1 MKAVVALTTT
11 AAKLGERI
19 SSLEKDTVLY
29 VPLRLGEEF
38 PRAQLIQ
45 GSLAELVQELWGSY
59 SQFVFVMAA
68 GIVVRTIAPLL
79 QDKTKDPAVVV
90 LDEGGSFVIPLLSGH
105 LGGANQ
111 LARELAAA
119 IGAQEVITTATDVE
133 RIPALD
139 DLARRNQCVL
149 ENLVQWKNVALAML
163 EGKSVALFSSV
174 DLAVE
179 FPANVQVV
187 GELSDLSGTYEGMIY
202 ITEQILVA
210 APEGIPFVVLR
221 PRNIVVGVGCRKGT
235 SAKDIVTAIRQE
247 LKALAL
253 SPNSIA
259 ALASI
264 DLKST
269 EPGLLEAARELGVS
283 VSFYKSEELAQVDH
297 AYSTSPF
304 VQEITGTGAVA
315 EPAAW
320 LAARDPFLLKAKTCY
335 PGITIAIV
343 KDQSIIIDC

>member
-1 MKAVVALTTT
+1 MKAVVALTTI
-11 AAKLGERI
+11 AAKLGERVSI
-19 SSLEKDTVLY
+19 LEKDTVLY
-29 VPLRLGEEF
+29 VPLRLRQEF
-38 PRAQLIQ
+38 PQAQLIQ

-79 QDKTKDPAVVV
+79 KGKTKDPAVVV

-111 LARELAAA
+111 LARELATA
-119 IGAQEVITTATDVE
+119 IGAQAVITTATDVE

-149 ENLVQWKNVALAML
+149 ENLVQWKHVALAML

-187 GELSDLSGTYEGMIY
+187 RELKYLISTYEGMIY
-202 ITEQILVA
+202 ITEQLVA
-210 APEGIPFVVLR
+210 VPEGVPFVVLR
-221 PRNIVVGVGCRKGT
+221 PRNIVIGIGCRKGT
-235 SAKDIVTAIRQE
+235 SAKDISTAIREE
-247 LKALAL
+247 LKELAL
-253 SPNSIA
+253 SPSSIA

-264 DLKST
+264 DLKNT
-269 EPGLLEAARELGVS
+269 EPGLLEVACELGVS
-283 VSFYKSEELAQVDH
+283 VSFYKSEELAQVNH
-297 AYSTSPF
+297 SYATSPF

-320 LAARDPFLLKAKTCY
+320 LAARDPLLLKGKTCY

-343 KDQSIIIDC
+343 KDQSIIID